1 MSAVDE
7 SIVREYFEAHGF
19 LVCQRRKYVVQAR
32 QKAAAEEIS
41 LIVVNPQAVAGVVPA
56 QFELGAGTLPQ
67 VSRAIVAVK
76 GWHTEIFA
84 PSVLAHQPKIFRFVE
99 QRVVDEA
106 RKLVG
111 GDGLLKLL
119 VIPGLPRDAKSRA
132 KSIELLRAKGVDGVI
147 SFREIL
153 SDLIGRVHT
162 NRNYQKS
169 DLLQTLR
176 LLKNYGLLR
185 EPQMELKLR
194 SRKVKTE
201 NDLGSRKDAKAQST
215 A

>member
-32 QKAAAEEIS
+32 QKSADEEIN
-41 LIVVNPQAVAGVVPA
+41 LIVVNPQATASAPSE
-56 QFELGAGTLPQ
+56 FEITAGTLGQ

-76 GWHTEIFA
+76 GWHTEVFA
-84 PSVLAHQPKIFRFVE
+84 PGVLAHQPKIFRFVE
-99 QRVVDEA
+99 ARAVEEA
-106 RKLVG
+106 KKLVG
-111 GDGLLKLL
+111 GDGLLKIL
-119 VIPGLPRDAKSRA
+119 VVPGLPREAKTRER
-132 KSIELLRAKGVDGVI
+132 SIELLRAKGVDGVI

-153 SDLIGRVHT
+153 SDLIARVHT

-185 EPQMELKLR
+185 EPQLEFKLK
-194 SRKVKTE
+194 
-201 NDLGSRKDAKAQST
+201 AKRR
-215 A
+215 